1 LSRAGTVVGV
11 AATRFS
17 PGSNSRGIPMIM
29 MVTLRPNVLTHD
41 TGVARF
47 PRLGAMWSEKW
58 RTPLA
63 VTHRIFEGNQL
74 LG

>member
-1 LSRAGTVVGV
+1 
-11 AATRFS
+11 
-17 PGSNSRGIPMIM
+17 MIM

-47 PRLGAMWSEKW
+47 PTLGAMWSEKW